1 MTFVENYLKN
11 VVEKMW
17 AFSDLEQNK
26 LTFEVSIRASRPVPE
41 TFEWNPVKSIFGKVL
56 HTNLTHLLKCM
67 FECMSISIQC
77 DR

>member
-26 LTFEVSIRASRPVPE
+26 LTFEVSQSQRPNIVA
-41 TFEWNPVKSIFGKVL
+41 
-56 HTNLTHLLKCM
+56 
-67 FECMSISIQC
+67 
-77 DR
+77 

>member
-26 LTFEVSIRASRPVPE
+26 LTFEVSNMSSRPE
-41 TFEWNPVKSIFGKVL
+41 IDTS
-56 HTNLTHLLKCM
+56 
-67 FECMSISIQC
+67 
-77 DR
+77 